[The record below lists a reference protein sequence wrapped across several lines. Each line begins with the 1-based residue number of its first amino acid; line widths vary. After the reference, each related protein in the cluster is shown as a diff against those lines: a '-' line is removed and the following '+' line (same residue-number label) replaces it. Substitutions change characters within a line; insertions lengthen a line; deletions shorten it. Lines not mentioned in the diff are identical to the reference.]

1 MSFEETVYSRTE
13 EGEARARQP
22 RSINSHE
29 LRATLLLID
38 GRLSV
43 RELKRRFGTS
53 LAIDTAISEL
63 LRLALIAPV
72 TANANGGV
80 NLDFVKTA
88 DGDAAPAGSLI
99 ESAMTRAQDAGQAS
113 ETPVTGDAA
122 PAASAEVTEAR
133 PEAGVSETGVPE
145 DETRREPSI
154 ADAPAASAERENSP
168 AAAEAPGARRAA
180 VAPPLPPYNG
190 PNLVDRSRGGLIA
203 IRFFLGR
210 LVRGLLPT
218 LAIGGVAVLVV
229 VAFLL
234 PERHRSDI
242 EMQLEAQVGHPVSFG
257 GLRVSHVGGGSLQLS
272 DVRIPAL
279 ASIQAEQVYLHPDW
293 RASMRAMAWRFTLR
307 LDGLRGAP
315 ADLAALMR
323 ADLLRGAV
331 TSVDLRNARVAVG
344 GELWGG
350 YSGSVLGDA
359 ATPRASLKSAD
370 GALVVT
376 LEPTGD
382 ALALDAVAVGRP
394 LPVFSNIPLDTY
406 QLIGQIGD
414 TGFEVQQFGAG
425 AMAGKVSARGELN
438 WQAGAVLDAELKL
451 GSVDASVLL
460 KKMGSGMRIA
470 GALSGDFVLRG
481 RAPDPSGVQK
491 AEMLE
496 GAFSVVNGA
505 LTGIDLGAALRER
518 GAGKIQG
525 GETRFEALSGTLEA
539 DGQGSRVT
547 ISALDA
553 GALDGRGR
561 LQVGPLE
568 ALSGRMS
575 AAVSAGGRRVR
586 LPVDISGSLAAPI
599 VEVRMPDPA
608 PPAQRAALDAVAEN
622 TPEAATETPLEVPVL
637 PGELR

>member
-72 TANANGGV
+72 TANASSAV
-80 NLDFVKTA
+80 TLDFVKTSS
-88 DGDAAPAGSLI
+88 DDTAPAGSLI
-99 ESAMTRAQDAGQAS
+99 ESAMTRAQDAGRAS
-113 ETPVTGDAA
+113 ETSVTGDAA
-122 PAASAEVTEAR
+122 PAAPAEVPEAR
-133 PEAGVSETGVPE
+133 PEAGVPE
-145 DETRREPSI
+145 DDTRREPSI
-154 ADAPAASAERENSP
+154 ADAPAASAEREDSP
-168 AAAEAPGARRAA
+168 AAADAPGARRAA
-180 VAPPLPPYNG
+180 AAPPLPPYNG

-210 LVRGLLPT
+210 LIRGLLPT

-242 EMQLEAQVGHPVSFG
+242 EMQLEAQVGHAVSFG
-257 GLRVSHVGGGSLQLS
+257 ALRVSHVGGGSLQLS

-491 AEMLE
+491 AQMLE

-539 DGQGSRVT
+539 DGQGARVT

-608 PPAQRAALDAVAEN
+608 PPAQRAALDAVAESA
-622 TPEAATETPLEVPVL
+622 PEVAAETPLEVPVL